1 MLVHIFKIKHTIIQ
15 SIIDRHLNFNTRK
28 ANKAVKQKSRNWNKK
43 YKLITFPDSSR
54 FVNITI
60 FFTLFCQII
69 LQWSGIVIF
78 VGPVKYYN
86 VIQSNKH
93 KECNL
98 IFLANTILHIY
109 IRYQDLV
116 RDWKIFRNCIAVL
129 GSSSLW
135 SYGSF
140 WIYS

>member
-1 MLVHIFKIKHTIIQ
+1 M
-15 SIIDRHLNFNTRK
+15 SIIDKKLTFNTRK
-28 ANKAVKQKSRNWNKK
+28 ANKAVNQQSRNWNKK

-60 FFTLFCQII
+60 LVTLFCQII
-69 LQWSGIVIF
+69 LQWSGLVIF

-109 IRYQDLV
+109 I
-116 RDWKIFRNCIAVL
+116 
-129 GSSSLW
+129 
-135 SYGSF
+135 
-140 WIYS
+140 